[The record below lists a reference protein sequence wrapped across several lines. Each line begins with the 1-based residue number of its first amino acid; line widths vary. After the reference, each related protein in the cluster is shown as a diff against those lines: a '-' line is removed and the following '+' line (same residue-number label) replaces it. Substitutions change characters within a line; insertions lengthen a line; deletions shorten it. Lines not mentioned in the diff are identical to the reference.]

1 MKKYI
6 GTKEINALPM
16 SRQEYNDFRGWKL
29 PDDEN
34 GTDEGYLVEYLD
46 GGKGNTPQYNGYV
59 SWSPK
64 DVFERAY
71 KPIGT
76 PLDRMYIEYNE
87 LQEKYNK
94 LVLFLGR
101 KDAEDVVGYMQFAL
115 MEEQRVQMKDY
126 LLTLRNR
133 IELMK
138 K

>member
-1 MKKYI
+1 M
-6 GTKEINALPM
+6 
-16 SRQEYNDFRGWKL
+16 
-29 PDDEN
+29 N
-34 GTDEGYLVEYLD
+34 GDDEGYLVEYTD
-46 GGKGNTPQYNGYV
+46 GGKANTPQYDGYV

-71 KPIGT
+71 KPIET
-76 PLDRMYIEYNE
+76 PLDRIHIEHNE

-126 LLTLRNR
+126 LLTLRTR

-138 K
+138 KE

>member
-1 MKKYI
+1 M
-6 GTKEINALPM
+6 T
-16 SRQEYNDFRGWKL
+16 RQEYSNLRGCEL
-29 PDDEN
+29 PDDVN
-34 GTDEGYLVEYLD
+34 GDDEGYLVEYTD
-46 GGKGNTPQYNGYV
+46 GGKANTPQYDGYV

-64 DVFERAY
+64 DVFERVY
-71 KPIGT
+71 KPIET
-76 PLDRMYIEYNE
+76 PLDRIHIEHNE

-126 LLTLRNR
+126 LLTLRTR